1 MGVSQERNAEV
12 ERLFD
17 ELMGLGPAARQTRA
31 SELAS
36 TPHVSAAV
44 AREVASLLAA
54 ADRAGDFLGLLSNT
68 AAAGS
73 TDCQTGDFVAGRYRL
88 QSRLGQGA
96 TGDVY
101 LAWDTQLERLVAL
114 KFLRASANDDSAGL
128 ARFLAEARSAAK
140 LDHRHVA
147 TVHDIGEDEHRRPFI
162 AMSYYPGETLR
173 DRIANGALPFA
184 DAVRIGAQIASA
196 LDAAHSAGIVHRDVK
211 PANVLFD
218 AGGAAKLADFGAAKV
233 MIASVSSNDE
243 ITVGTIAY
251 MSPEQARG
259 EPVDNG
265 TDLWA
270 LGVVLY
276 EMLAGVRPFAAADAQ
291 TLLRAIANDDPA
303 APLPGDVQAT
313 LEIRDL
319 LASLLTSDP
328 ARRPRSAAAVAR
340 VLGDL
345 MHADEVASVASS
357 SLSAGTLP
365 GPVTSFVGREHE
377 IELAQNLL
385 RHTRLLTLTGPGGTG
400 KTRLALQLA
409 SVLHDEYID
418 GIWFAP
424 LAEISDPA
432 LVPSILAQTMGLRD
446 LGGGNPCDR
455 VIAALRER
463 RALIVLDN
471 FEHVIQAATFV
482 SALLAECPR
491 SSVLVT
497 SRIPLGVQG
506 EQEFP
511 VPPLTTPSSTDCDA
525 ASSEAVRLFVQRARA
540 VRPDFTLNDDG
551 LLAVAEICRRLDGL
565 PLALELAA
573 ARAKL
578 LSPRA
583 MLARLESRFELLQA
597 DSYDRPARHSTMRNV
612 IDWSYVLLTDA
623 ERMLF
628 NRLSVFAAGVS
639 IEAAEAM
646 DDATHLPHGETHS
659 SFAVLDLLGSLCNK
673 SLLRQE
679 EQSDGEPR
687 FVMLE
692 TVREFALDRLRA
704 ADGEIA
710 ARRAH
715 GAYYLSLA
723 ERAAMQLRG
732 PAQAEWLD
740 RLEREY
746 ANCRL
751 AIDTALADG
760 RSRSRDGLV
769 TAARLAIALH
779 RLWLTR
785 GPLLEGVEYLR
796 RVVAAADDALQDTG
810 HDALDIRLRAGL
822 LSSAGQL
829 ANMRSV
835 FPEAH
840 DLFSRSLMLHREA
853 GDDAGVATALNNL
866 AWSAWIIG
874 DMSAGEQMATTAMAM
889 HEKSGDAL
897 GATLSLNTL
906 GWIAM
911 ERGQYSRAETCFS
924 NAAASHEQRGDRRA
938 AAFTLGWSGV
948 LAGRRGEFSRAIE
961 LHQRAMD
968 MLEPVADHGYR
979 VLSSVRLAAARHAAG
994 EPGDHTIAIEA
1005 KHLPAL
1011 REQGGRLWPIAYTL
1025 TELGAMLRDNGRFD
1039 HARRILDEALDVR
1052 RQTGAMHGVADV
1064 HLLLGT
1070 VLHAQGD
1077 SAGVWEELERALDK
1091 ARQFGAIPVA
1101 IDCIEAI
1108 ARLTLVP
1115 RRPEL
1120 AVKLLA
1126 AAANERDNLGA
1137 RRAPRYDAA
1146 YEHSRTSLLSMTGN
1160 DAFARA
1166 WQAGV
1171 TTSVDDAI
1179 TLALHSHP

>member
-1 MGVSQERNAEV
+1 M

-17 ELMGLGPAARQTRA
+17 ELMELGPAARETRVRQ
-31 SELAS
+31 LAS
-36 TPHVSAAV
+36 TPDVSAAV
-44 AREVASLLAA
+44 ANEVTSLLAA
-54 ADRAGDFLGLLSNT
+54 ADRAGDFLGVLTHT
-68 AAAGS
+68 AADRGVDCEAG
-73 TDCQTGDFVAGRYRL
+73 DVIAGRYQL

-96 TGDVY
+96 TGDVH
-101 LAWDTQLERLVAL
+101 LAWDTQLERPVAL
-114 KFLRASANDDSAGL
+114 KFLRGSASDDSSGR
-128 ARFLAEARSAAK
+128 ARFLAEARAAAK

-147 TVHDIGEDEHRRPFI
+147 TVHDVGEDGHRRAFI

-173 DRIANGALPFA
+173 DRIANGALPLA
-184 DAVRIGAQIASA
+184 DALRIAAQIASA

-218 AGGAAKLADFGAAKV
+218 ADGAVKLADFGAAKL
-233 MIASVSSNDE
+233 MTGSMSTKDE
-243 ITVGTIAY
+243 ITIGTIAY

-259 EPVDNG
+259 EPVDHR

-270 LGVVLY
+270 LGVLLY
-276 EMLAGVRPFAAADAQ
+276 EMLAGVRPFTASNAE
-291 TLLRAIANDDPA
+291 TLLRALANDDPA
-303 APLPGDVQAT
+303 PPLPDDVHAPP
-313 LEIRDL
+313 EIREL
-319 LASLLTSDP
+319 LANLLTNDA
-328 ARRPRSAAAVAR
+328 ARRVRSAAIVSRALANC
-340 VLGDL
+340 
-345 MHADEVASVASS
+345 MNEDESAAMTRASASVA
-357 SLSAGTLP
+357 LP
-365 GPVTSFVGREHE
+365 SPVTSFVGRERE
-377 IELAQNLL
+377 IELARDLL
-385 RHTRLLTLTGPGGTG
+385 SQTRLLTLTGPGGTG

-409 SVLHDEYID
+409 ANLHDEDID
-418 GIWFAP
+418 GIWFVP
-424 LAEISDPA
+424 LGEISDPA

-446 LGGGNPCDR
+446 LGGSNPRDR
-455 VIAALRER
+455 VIAALRKR
-463 RALIVLDN
+463 RALVVLDN

-491 SSVLVT
+491 VSVLVT

-506 EQEFP
+506 EQELP
-511 VPPLTTPSSTDCDA
+511 VPPLTTPSSTDSDA

-583 MLARLESRFELLQA
+583 MLARLESRFDLLQA
-597 DSYDRPARHSTMRNV
+597 GSHDRPARHSTMRNV

-623 ERMLF
+623 ERTLF
-628 NRLSVFAAGVS
+628 NTLSVFAAGVS

-646 DDATHLPHGETHS
+646 YDATHLPHGGTHS

-673 SLLRQE
+673 SLLRHE

-687 FVMLE
+687 FIMLE

-704 ADGEIA
+704 ADGEA
-710 ARRAH
+710 EARRAH

-723 ERAAMQLRG
+723 ERAATQLRG

-746 ANCRL
+746 ANCRI
-751 AIDTALADG
+751 AIDTALGEA
-760 RSRSRDGLV
+760 RAQSPERLV
-769 TAARLAIALH
+769 TAARLTIALH

-796 RVVAAADDALQDTG
+796 RVIEAADDAALRDTG
-810 HDALDIRLRAGL
+810 SNALDIKLRAGL

-829 ANMRSV
+829 ANTRSV

-840 DLFSRSLMLHREA
+840 DLFARSLALHREA
-853 GDDAGVATALNNL
+853 GDEAGVATTLNNL

-874 DMSAGEQMATTAMAM
+874 DMNAGEQMATTAMEM
-889 HEKSGDAL
+889 HDKAGDAL

-911 ERGQYSRAETCFS
+911 ERGQYSRAETCFA
-924 NAAASHEQRGDRRA
+924 NAVASQQQRGDRRA
-938 AAFTLGWSGV
+938 AAFTLGWTGV
-948 LAGRRGEFSRAIE
+948 LAARRGDFTRAIE
-961 LHQRAMD
+961 LHTRAID

-979 VLSSVRLAAARHAAG
+979 VLSFVRLAAARHAAG
-994 EPGDHTIAIEA
+994 EPGDHVTAIEV
-1005 KHLPAL
+1005 KYLPEL

-1025 TELGAMLRDNGRFD
+1025 TELGAMLRDDGRLD
-1039 HARRILDEALDVR
+1039 HAHQILDEALDVR
-1052 RQTGAMHGVADV
+1052 RQTGGLHGVAEAR
-1064 HLLLGT
+1064 LLLGT
-1070 VLHAQGD
+1070 VLHALGNEVQAWD
-1077 SAGVWEELERALDK
+1077 ELARALAT
-1091 ARQFGAIPVA
+1091 ARDFGAIPVA

-1108 ARLTLVP
+1108 AILTLAP
-1115 RRPEL
+1115 GRPEL
-1120 AVKLLA
+1120 AATLLA
-1126 AAANERDNLGA
+1126 AAGHGREMLGA
-1137 RRAPRYDAA
+1137 RRPPRYEAA
-1146 YEHSRTSLLSMTGN
+1146 HERSRVSLSSMMGD

-1166 WQAGV
+1166 WQSGA

-1179 TLALHSHP
+1179 TLALHSHS

>member
-1 MGVSQERNAEV
+1 MSQERNAEV

-17 ELMGLGPAARQTRA
+17 ELMELGAAARQTRLGQ
-31 SELAS
+31 LAS
-36 TPHVSAAV
+36 TPDVSPALAG
-44 AREVASLLAA
+44 EVASLVAA
-54 ADRAGDFLGLLSNT
+54 ADLAGDFLGVLTPAIADS
-68 AAAGS
+68 GV
-73 TDCQTGDFVAGRYRL
+73 DCEPGDVIAGRYRL
-88 QSRLGQGA
+88 QSRLGQGT
-96 TGDVY
+96 TGDVH
-101 LAWDTQLERLVAL
+101 LAWDNQLERPVAL
-114 KFLRASANDDSAGL
+114 KFLRGTTSDDFSGR
-128 ARFLAEARSAAK
+128 ARFLAEARAAAK

-147 TVHDIGEDEHRRPFI
+147 TVHDVGEDANRRAFI
-162 AMSYYPGETLR
+162 AMAYYPGETLR
-173 DRIANGALPFA
+173 DRIAKGALPLT
-184 DAVRIGAQIASA
+184 DALRIAAQIASA

-218 AGGAAKLADFGAAKV
+218 ADGAVKLADFGAAMLMTGSMSTK
-233 MIASVSSNDE
+233 DE
-243 ITVGTIAY
+243 VTIGTIAY

-259 EPVDNG
+259 EPVDNR

-270 LGVVLY
+270 LGVLLY
-276 EMLAGVRPFAAADAQ
+276 EMLAGVRPFTASNAE
-291 TLLRAIANDDPA
+291 TLLLALTNDDPA
-303 APLPGDVQAT
+303 PPLPDEVHAT
-313 LEIRDL
+313 TEIREL
-319 LASLLTSDP
+319 IASLLTNDA
-328 ARRPRSAAAVAR
+328 ARRVKSAAIVSHALTDYMNDDVTTAAAR
-340 VLGDL
+340 TSTS
-345 MHADEVASVASS
+345 ASIA
-357 SLSAGTLP
+357 LP
-365 GPVTSFVGREHE
+365 SPVTSFVGRER
-377 IELAQNLL
+377 ELALARDLL
-385 RHTRLLTLTGPGGTG
+385 SQTRLLTLTGPGGTG

-409 SVLHDEYID
+409 ATLHDEGID
-418 GIWFAP
+418 GIWFVP
-424 LAEISDPA
+424 LAEISDPS

-446 LGGGNPCDR
+446 LGGGNPRDR
-455 VIAALRER
+455 VITALRER
-463 RALIVLDN
+463 RAFVVLDN

-482 SALLAECPR
+482 SALLARCPR
-491 SSVLVT
+491 VSVLVT

-506 EQEFP
+506 EQELS
-511 VPPLTTPSSTDCDA
+511 VPPLTTPSSTDSDA

-583 MLARLESRFELLQA
+583 MLARLESRFDLLQA
-597 DSYDRPARHSTMRNV
+597 ESYDRPARHSTMRNV

-623 ERMLF
+623 ERTLF
-628 NRLSVFAAGVS
+628 NTLSVFAAGVS

-646 DDATHLPHGETHS
+646 YDATHLPHGEPHS

-704 ADGEIA
+704 TGGETE

-715 GAYYLSLA
+715 CAYFLSLA
-723 ERAAMQLRG
+723 ERAAKQLRG

-746 ANCRL
+746 ANCRI
-751 AIDTALADG
+751 AIDTALGDA
-760 RSRSRDGLV
+760 RAQSPEGLV

-796 RVVAAADDALQDTG
+796 RVTRAADDAAAREAVNDP
-810 HDALDIRLRAGL
+810 LDVRLRADL

-829 ANMRSV
+829 ANVRSV

-840 DLFSRSLMLHREA
+840 DLFARSLALHREA
-853 GDDAGVATALNNL
+853 RDEAGIATTLNNL

-874 DMSAGEQMATTAMAM
+874 DMNAGEQMATTAMEM

-911 ERGQYSRAETCFS
+911 ERGQYARAEKYF
-924 NAAASHEQRGDRRA
+924 ADAVASHQQRGDRRA
-938 AAFTLGWSGV
+938 AAFTVGWMGV
-948 LAGRRGEFSRAIE
+948 LAARRGDYPRAIE
-961 LHQRAMD
+961 LQTRAID
-968 MLEPVADHGYR
+968 MLEPVADQGYR
-979 VLSSVRLAAARHAAG
+979 VLSFVRLAAARHAAG
-994 EPGDHTIAIEA
+994 EPGDHVTAIEM
-1005 KHLPAL
+1005 KHLPEL
-1011 REQGGRLWPIAYTL
+1011 HEQGGRLWPIAYTL
-1025 TELGAMLRDNGRFD
+1025 TELGAMLRDEGRFH
-1039 HARRILDEALDVR
+1039 HAHRILDEALDVR
-1052 RQTGAMHGVADV
+1052 RQTGGLHGVAEAR
-1064 HLLLGT
+1064 LLLGT
-1070 VLHAQGD
+1070 VLQALGDEAQARD
-1077 SAGVWEELERALDK
+1077 ELARALTT
-1091 ARQFGAIPVA
+1091 ARDFGAIPVA

-1108 ARLTLVP
+1108 AMLTLAP
-1115 RRPEL
+1115 DHPEL
-1120 AVKLLA
+1120 ATTLLA
-1126 AAANERDNLGA
+1126 AARQGRDTLGA

-1146 YEHSRTSLLSMTGN
+1146 YERSRLSLLSTMGENTF
-1160 DAFARA
+1160 DRA
-1166 WQAGV
+1166 WRSGA

-1179 TLALHSHP
+1179 TLALHSHS